1 MDQFSLEFVQRERY
15 CRLEAVGLQ
24 CVSRSVETLA
34 VMEAL
39 IAVSVELTVY
49 QALLALVVV
58 VSVGLAAFVLDSF
71 QDMDYRES
79 H

>member
-1 MDQFSLEFVQRERY
+1 
-15 CRLEAVGLQ
+15 
-24 CVSRSVETLA
+24 
-34 VMEAL
+34 MEAL

-58 VSVGLAAFVLDSF
+58 VSVELGAFVLDSF

>member
-1 MDQFSLEFVQRERY
+1 M
-15 CRLEAVGLQ
+15 
-24 CVSRSVETLA
+24 ETLA

-49 QALLALVVV
+49 QALFALVVV
-58 VSVGLAAFVLDSF
+58 VSVELAAFVLDSF